1 MENWGLILF
10 RENRLYHNKE
20 TESEDDRFTL
30 IQIMAHELAHQ
41 FFGNLVTSNWWSDIW
56 FNEGMSSLFEMELT
70 DYAMPN
76 DTHRCEAERHKSIRS
91 AMKFEEERTEPL
103 TVRIRQVE
111 TAEEGERCLIHFP
124 TV

>member
-1 MENWGLILF
+1 
-10 RENRLYHNKE
+10 
-20 TESEDDRFTL
+20 
-30 IQIMAHELAHQ
+30 
-41 FFGNLVTSNWWSDIW
+41 
-56 FNEGMSSLFEMELT
+56 
-70 DYAMPN
+70 MPN

-111 TAEEGERCLIHFP
+111 TAEEGERYLIHFP